1 MMGIIKVFW
10 NAGMRLTYDGGLA
23 NAGNVAL
30 SLLLSIF
37 PFMILT
43 ATILDIWGER
53 DLLEEI
59 LVIVFNSWP
68 AGSAGPIADQVK
80 VVLSQASGELFTIG
94 NGIALV
100 LATNGIESARDG
112 LNRAYRFDESR
123 NFILRRVQGTIFV
136 CVAALSLM
144 LAAIILVGTPVIWN
158 FIVAELAV
166 LEQFSFLV
174 GLVQYITAFVLLAG
188 AIYSFHYFLPD
199 GKLKFRDL
207 VWGILLT
214 IAGIIIGS
222 QLFAYYLTNFANYA
236 SLYAGLAGVMIVIVY
251 LYYMSV
257 VILYGAE
264 FNAALRDARNA
275 KSPS

>member
-1 MMGIIKVFW
+1 MIRILKIFW
-10 NAGMRLTYDGGLA
+10 TAGLRLTYDGGLA

-53 DLLEEI
+53 ELLEQI
-59 LVIVFNSWP
+59 LVLVFSSWP

-80 VVLSQASGELFTIG
+80 IVLSQASGELFTIG
-94 NGIALV
+94 NGIALI

-112 LNRAYRFDESR
+112 LNRAYRFIESR
-123 NFILRRVQGTIFV
+123 NFLIRRLQGTAFV
-136 CVAALSLM
+136 CVGALALM

-158 FIVAELAV
+158 FLVDEIEILA
-166 LEQFSFLV
+166 QFSFIV
-174 GLVQYITAFVLLAG
+174 GLMQYAIAFLLLAG
-188 AIYSFHYFLPD
+188 ALYSFHSFLPD
-199 GKLKFRDL
+199 GKLNFRDL

-222 QLFAYYLTNFANYA
+222 ELFAYYLTNFANYA

-264 FNAALRDARNA
+264 FNAALRDSRSA
-275 KSPS
+275 K